1 MPTEDLTIISYPKLN
16 LINIKIPSSSIT
28 SSIYGSINPSKYYIK
43 MNDNVISSTISTV
56 VNIEGL
62 TIGST
67 YTFKYALSNIIYD
80 QNNLDNEE
88 LNYGNEISVFLSELP
103 NQVTNL

>member
-1 MPTEDLTIISYPKLN
+1 
-16 LINIKIPSSSIT
+16 
-28 SSIYGSINPSKYYIK
+28 
-43 MNDNVISSTISTV
+43 MNDNDINSTISTV
-56 VNIEGL
+56 DNIEGL

-67 YTFKYALSNIIYD
+67 YTFKYALSNIIYE

>member
-1 MPTEDLTIISYPKLN
+1 MPTEDLKIISYPKLN
-16 LINIKIPSSSIT
+16 LINIKIPSSSI
-28 SSIYGSINPSKYYIK
+28 YGSINPSKYNIK
-43 MNDNVISSTISTV
+43 MNDNAISSTIISV

-67 YTFKYALSNIIYD
+67 YTFKYALSNIIYE
-80 QNNLDNEE
+80 QNNLNNEE

>member
-1 MPTEDLTIISYPKLN
+1 MATEDLTIISYPKLN
-16 LINIKIPSSSIT
+16 LINIKIPSSSI
-28 SSIYGSINPSKYYIK
+28 YGSINPSKYNIK
-43 MNDNVISSTISTV
+43 MNDNNINSTISTV
-56 VNIEGL
+56 VNFEGL

-67 YTFKYALSNIIYD
+67 YTFKYALSNIIYE

-88 LNYGNEISVFLSELP
+88 LNYGNEISDFLSELP

>member
-1 MPTEDLTIISYPKLN
+1 MPSEDLTIISYPKLN
-16 LINIKIPSSSIT
+16 LINIK
-28 SSIYGSINPSKYYIK
+28 
-43 MNDNVISSTISTV
+43 MNDNAISSTIISV

-62 TIGST
+62 TIDST
-67 YTFKYALSNIIYD
+67 YTFKYILSNIIYE

-88 LNYGNEISVFLSELP
+88 LNYWNEISVFLSELP